1 MRSRRA
7 SRFLALAALALAGAW
22 ALGGHSYLQALWLL
36 AAMAVVPILA
46 LRLPD
51 RPMRP
56 REFLAE
62 AATELAGTAL
72 IRGLIAIL
80 RGIFQ

>member
-1 MRSRRA
+1 
-7 SRFLALAALALAGAW
+7 
-22 ALGGHSYLQALWLL
+22 
-36 AAMAVVPILA
+36 MAVVPILA